1 MEKFRH
7 GTHSEISSKQSLE
20 IAKQATAVDVTK
32 EPFIDLHGIALGSKV
47 VITAESFGLEPTH
60 GELMAAT
67 RTRITVRRHDDRAGT
82 VHVHFPRVGFV
93 MKKDES

>member
-1 MEKFRH
+1 M
-7 GTHSEISSKQSLE
+7 
-20 IAKQATAVDVTK
+20 ATPVDVSK

-60 GELMAAT
+60 GELTAAT
-67 RTRITVRRHDDRAGT
+67 RTRITVRRHDERAGT
-82 VHVHFPRVGFV
+82 VHVHFPRVGFI